1 MCQTLCD
8 PKDWSKPGFPVLHH
22 LSELAQNHAHW
33 VGDAINHLFLCHP
46 LLLLLSIFPSNR
58 SFLMSWLFI
67 SGVWSIG
74 ASASAS
80 VLPMNIQDWFPLGL
94 TGLISLWSK
103 GLSRVFSSS
112 TVQRHQFF
120 HSWNSVLLCL
130 KVNVLI
136 FFQISR
142 IIILIKVCCS
152 YHFLVNPFCHT
163 KQKRQC
169 VLSFTQLSSWA
180 ILCVLAHVCHLRT
193 QLGASFLFHCFSI
206 WRKHYDSWQGIWLM
220 FSTLLK

>member
-1 MCQTLCD
+1 MPVTSLLLTAACQAACPSL
-8 PKDWSKPGFPVLHH
+8 SPGVCSNSCP
-22 LSELAQNHAHW
+22 LSEW
-33 VGDAINHLFLCHP
+33 CHP
-46 LLLLLSIFPSNR
+46 TISFSITPFSSCPQYFPASG
-58 SFLMSWLFI
+58 SFSMSWLFA
-67 SGVWSIG
+67 SGG
-74 ASASAS
+74 QNTGAS
-80 VLPMNIQDWFPLGL
+80 VLPVNIQGWFSLAL